1 LAGILIVNENHEK
14 IDVGG
19 TIKKGPPEC
28 YTNGPF
34 TVPGVCPNCA
44 RQGQLVAKSSN
55 RNQK

>member
-1 LAGILIVNENHEK
+1 MNENHEK

-44 RQGQLVAKSSN
+44 RQGQKVATNSN